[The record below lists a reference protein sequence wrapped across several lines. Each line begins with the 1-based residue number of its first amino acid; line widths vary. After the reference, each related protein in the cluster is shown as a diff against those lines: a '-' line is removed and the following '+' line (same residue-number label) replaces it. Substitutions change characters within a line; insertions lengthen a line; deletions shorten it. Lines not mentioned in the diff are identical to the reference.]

1 MKLLKMYNLHTKILS
16 GENYTSEEMLGIVK
30 GNYNLTP
37 LIFLRSVISAIIQ
50 IKDSTLG
57 T

>member
-30 GNYNLTP
+30 GNYNLT
-37 LIFLRSVISAIIQ
+37 LLKFLRSVISAIKQ
-50 IKDSTLG
+50 KDPSSR
-57 T
+57 